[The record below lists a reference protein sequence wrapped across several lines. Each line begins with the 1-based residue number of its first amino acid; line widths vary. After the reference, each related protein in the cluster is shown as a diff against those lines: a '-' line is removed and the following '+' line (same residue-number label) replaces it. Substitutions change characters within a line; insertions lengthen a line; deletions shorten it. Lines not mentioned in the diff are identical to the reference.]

1 MSSVQSRMYA
11 IRAKQ
16 AKKSSGDTKSS
27 SKTKKERKSVFFLT
41 INPLKPQST
50 LRSYE
55 GGEDALRTKLQ
66 AACRAF
72 YEPHVEKFVY
82 FATKATPPHT
92 YTTHIMKH
100 SNQHEIEDGATR
112 SVGLHAHLIVSFTHN
127 SNIRLNF
134 IAIRNFLKKLFGNAV
149 HFHCDVVKGQNSIT
163 DLKSYIKKNKTKID
177 SNMQPPTTNT
187 NINASTEG

>member
-1 MSSVQSRMYA
+1 MSFTQRQKYA

-16 AKKSSGDTKSS
+16 SKKTSGDTKSS
-27 SKTKKERKSVFFLT
+27 SVAKKERKSVFFLT

-55 GGEDALRTKLQ
+55 GGEDGLRTKLQ

-72 YEPHVEKFVY
+72 DEPHVERFVY
-82 FATKATPPHT
+82 FATKATPSHT
-92 YTTHIMKH
+92 YSTHILKH

-134 IAIRNFLKKLFGNAV
+134 IGIRSFLKKLFGHAV

-163 DLKSYIKKNKTKID
+163 DLKSYIKKNKSKID
-177 SNMQPPTTNT
+177 SNMQPPTNNANT
-187 NINASTEG
+187 NASTEG

>member
-1 MSSVQSRMYA
+1 MYA

-16 AKKSSGDTKSS
+16 AKKSPGNTKSS
-27 SKTKKERKSVFFLT
+27 STTKKERKSVFFLT
-41 INPLKPQST
+41 INPLNPHST
-50 LRSYE
+50 MRSYE
-55 GGEDALRTKLQ
+55 GGEDGLRTKLQ

-72 YEPHVEKFVY
+72 DEPHVERFVY
-82 FATKATPPHT
+82 FATKAVPLHT
-92 YTTHIMKH
+92 YATHILKH

-134 IAIRNFLKKLFGNAV
+134 IAIRNFLNKLFGHKI
-149 HFHCDVVKGQNSIT
+149 HFNCDVVKGQNSIS

-177 SNMQPPTTNT
+177 SAA
-187 NINASTEG
+187 ASSATEI